1 MTDVDQKTRRFAIPL
16 AFFCVYFFWGSTFV
30 AIRYGVQFLSPA
42 FVSGFRYCTA
52 GLLLMGILAL
62 RGVPWRISG
71 AELKRA
77 LLLALLMLT
86 MNNVMVSW
94 GEQYIS
100 AGLAALLAA
109 GIPLLIA
116 LAETAIPGG
125 TRLNRMGWLGTA
137 LGFVGLS
144 MLLLPVLQHGLSAR
158 AGAQAGAAN
167 DRSVL
172 IGTGILLVANLGWV
186 AGSVYSGRRP
196 TTLPPLLASAWQM
209 LLGGG
214 INILLGTALGGWHSA
229 HWTRGA
235 LGAVLWLAVFGSL
248 VGYTAYTY
256 LLHTVPVAKVATYA
270 YVNPIV
276 AVGLSAVFLHEGLH
290 GSQWIAMGVILLAV
304 ALVTASRVKR
314 TDAGQVRRE
323 AGSSAEVPPALEPV
337 DG

>member
-1 MTDVDQKTRRFAIPL
+1 MAAAHSTRRWLIPL
-16 AFFCVYFFWGSTFV
+16 AFVCVYFFWGSTFV

-52 GLLLMGILAL
+52 GLLLMGILAV
-62 RGVPWRISG
+62 RRVPLRISG

-116 LAETAIPGG
+116 VAETAIPGG
-125 TRLNRMGWLGTA
+125 TPLNRVGWLGTA
-137 LGFVGLS
+137 LGFGGLL
-144 MLLLPVLQHGLSAR
+144 MLLLPVLRRGMA
-158 AGAQAGAAN
+158 AGPASSD
-167 DRSVL
+167 DRGVL
-172 IGTGILLVANLGWV
+172 VGTGILLVANLGWV
-186 AGSVYSGRRP
+186 AGSVYSGRKP

-290 GSQWIAMGVILLAV
+290 GSQWAAMAVILLAV
-304 ALVTASRVKR
+304 ALVTASRTRR

-323 AGSSAEVPPALEPV
+323 AGNSGEMPPALEPV

>member
-1 MTDVDQKTRRFAIPL
+1 MPAHVSTKRWLIPF

-42 FVSGFRYCTA
+42 FVSGFRYATA
-52 GLLLMGILAL
+52 GLLLMGILAW
-62 RGVPWRISG
+62 RGVTLRISG
-71 AELKRA
+71 AELRRA
-77 LLLALLMLT
+77 LLLAVLMLT

-116 LAETAIPGG
+116 LAETAVPGG
-125 TRLNRMGWLGTA
+125 TPLNPTGWAGTA
-137 LGFVGLS
+137 LGFGGLA
-144 MLLLPVLQHGLSAR
+144 MLLLPVLRRGMAAGPASAD
-158 AGAQAGAAN
+158 

-172 IGTGILLVANLGWV
+172 VGTCILLVANLGWV
-186 AGSVYSGRRP
+186 AGSVYSGRHP

-209 LLGGG
+209 VLGGG
-214 INILLGTALGGWHSA
+214 INILLGSALGGWHAA
-229 HWTRGA
+229 HWTRSAFGA
-235 LGAVLWLAVFGSL
+235 LLWLAIFGSL

-276 AVGLSAVFLHEGLH
+276 AVGLSAIFLHEGLH

-304 ALVTASRVKR
+304 ALVTASRARRVDTGK
-314 TDAGQVRRE
+314 VRRE
-323 AGSSAEVPPALEPV
+323 SAANAEVPPALEPA
-337 DG
+337 DS

>member
-1 MTDVDQKTRRFAIPL
+1 MQKKHRFAIPL

-30 AIRYGVQFLSPA
+30 AIRYGVQYISPA
-42 FVSGFRYCTA
+42 FVSGLRYFVA
-52 GLLLMGILAL
+52 GLLLMGILAV
-62 RGVPWRISG
+62 RGVPLRISG
-71 AELKRA
+71 AEFRRA

-116 LAETAIPGG
+116 LVETAIPGG
-125 TRLNRMGWLGTA
+125 VPLNPLGWLATA
-137 LGFVGLS
+137 MGFGGLA
-144 MLLLPVLQHGLSAR
+144 MLLLPVLRRGLSANVGT
-158 AGAQAGAAN
+158 ADDHA
-167 DRSVL
+167 VL
-172 IGTGILLVANLGWV
+172 LGTGILLVANFGWV
-186 AGSVYSGRRP
+186 AGSVYAGRRP

-209 LLGGG
+209 LLGGS
-214 INILLGTALGGWHSA
+214 INILLGTALGGWHTA
-229 HWTRGA
+229 HWNRGVI
-235 LGAVLWLAVFGSL
+235 GAVLWLAIFGSL

-290 GSQWIAMGVILLAV
+290 GSQWIAMAVILSAV
-304 ALVTASRVKR
+304 AIVTASRTK
-314 TDAGQVRRE
+314 
-323 AGSSAEVPPALEPV
+323 PKPA
-337 DG
+337 